1 MRLDVLKLHIYT
13 KSIPY
18 RHVKPKLETNVRI
31 YGYLGAEKRK
41 YVGSTRIFD
50 FKFNMCEIRESDA
63 IDKTSEPRE
72 TTARTCFRNIII

>member
-1 MRLDVLKLHIYT
+1 MSYMYT
-13 KSIPY
+13 KTIPY

-31 YGYLGAEKRK
+31 NGYLGAEKRK
-41 YVGSTRIFD
+41 YVGITRIFYVE
-50 FKFNMCEIRESDA
+50 FSTCEIRESDA